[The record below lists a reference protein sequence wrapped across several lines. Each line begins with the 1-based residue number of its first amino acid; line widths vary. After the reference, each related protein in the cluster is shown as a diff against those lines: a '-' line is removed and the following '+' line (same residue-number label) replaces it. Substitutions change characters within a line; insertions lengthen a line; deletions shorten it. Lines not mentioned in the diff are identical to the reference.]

1 MPAIELGERYLL
13 AIARA
18 LYSTRLHLLTLTE
31 VVRHGITPDEDGLL
45 RLPED
50 LENEMKQQAF
60 DFLLA
65 MFPPEL
71 HAELESERIKWQT
84 LQ

>member
-1 MPAIELGERYLL
+1 MAALQMDERYLL

-18 LYSTRLHLLTLTE
+18 FYSTRLHLLTLTE
-31 VVRHGITPDEDGLL
+31 VVRHGIQPDEDGLL
-45 RLPED
+45 RLPPD
-50 LENEMKQQAF
+50 LEEEMKRQAF

-65 MFPPEL
+65 MFPPEVHGL
-71 HAELESERIKWQT
+71 IEAEREKWMT

>member
-1 MPAIELGERYLL
+1 MPNVIINDQYLL

-18 LYSTRLHLLTLTE
+18 FYTTRLHLLTLTE
-31 VVRHGITPDEDGLL
+31 VVRHGIRPDEDGILKVP
-45 RLPED
+45 RE
-50 LENEMKQQAF
+50 LERELKQQAF

-65 MFPPEL
+65 MFPREVHIL
-71 HAELESERIKWQT
+71 LEQERDAWMT

>member
-1 MPAIELGERYLL
+1 MPAAELEERYLL

-31 VVRHGITPDEDGLL
+31 VVRHGIQPDEDGLL
-45 RLPED
+45 RLPE
-50 LENEMKQQAF
+50 EMEQEMKKQAF

-71 HAELESERIKWQT
+71 HAQLESERVKWQT

>member
-1 MPAIELGERYLL
+1 MPGAELDERYLL

-18 LYSTRLHLLTLTE
+18 FYSTRLHLLTLTE
-31 VVRHGITPDEDGLL
+31 VVRHGIKPDEDGLL

-50 LENEMKQQAF
+50 LESEMKQQAF

-65 MFPPEL
+65 MFPPEM
-71 HAELESERIKWQT
+71 HALLESERLKWQT